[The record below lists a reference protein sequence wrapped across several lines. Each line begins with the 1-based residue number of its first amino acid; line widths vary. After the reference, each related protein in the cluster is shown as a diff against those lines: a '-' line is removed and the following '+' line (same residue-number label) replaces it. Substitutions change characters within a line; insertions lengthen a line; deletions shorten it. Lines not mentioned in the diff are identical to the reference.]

1 MSYSDDDI
9 QFLGGTEFK
18 PSQIEDK
25 QQPTS
30 RRWWVG
36 LIVLAFIALSAA
48 TIYFWQK
55 ANSRTVSF
63 DYPLSRTSTE
73 IIRDLEKMPTDSLQ
87 GVTMKIDSLYGVSM
101 RLYELHRLIPT
112 LSRTAPSDSDSTVC
126 LVTHGWDFYWDE
138 NHEYKYI
145 GDFIYQ
151 GKEYATGHS
160 KAGFVAIVGDKW
172 QIGIGQDDSIKEYVK
187 AHDGS
192 MFRQFALVSA
202 GQICEKQ
209 FALKGKVTRCALARK
224 AGSATIWYV
233 ETIHKESLYDFAQAL
248 ADYGFTDAIYLTGG
262 NNGNTFYRTP
272 SDSIYGVADWKEYGD
287 NLLIFKKIKHQLVDQ
302 NIKGH

>member
-1 MSYSDDDI
+1 M
-9 QFLGGTEFK
+9 
-18 PSQIEDK
+18 
-25 QQPTS
+25 
-30 RRWWVG
+30 
-36 LIVLAFIALSAA
+36 LAFIALSAA
-48 TIYFWQK
+48 TFYFWQK
-55 ANSRTVSF
+55 ANSRTLAF

-87 GVTMKIDSLYGVSM
+87 GVTMKVDSLYGVSM
-101 RLYELHRLIPT
+101 RLYELHGLTPT

-138 NHEYKYI
+138 NHQYKYI

-151 GKEYATGHS
+151 GKEYTSNHN
-160 KAGFVAIVGDKW
+160 KAGFVAIVGNKW
-172 QIGIGQDDSIKEYVK
+172 QIGIGQDDSIKEYIK
-187 AHDGS
+187 AHNGS

-202 GQICEKQ
+202 GQICEEQ

-224 AGSATIWYV
+224 AGSTTIWYV

-272 SDSIYGVADWKEYGD
+272 SDSICGVADWKVYGN
-287 NLLIFKKIKHQLVDQ
+287 NLLIFKKTK
-302 NIKGH
+302 

>member
-1 MSYSDDDI
+1 MSYSDNDI
-9 QFLGGTEFK
+9 QFLGGTDFK
-18 PSQIEDK
+18 PSQKEDK
-25 QQPTS
+25 QKPTS
-30 RRWWVG
+30 RRWWTRLVA
-36 LIVLAFIALSAA
+36 LAFIALSAA

-55 ANSRTVSF
+55 ANSRTLAF

-73 IIRDLEKMPTDSLQ
+73 IIRDLEKMPTDSSQ
-87 GVTMKIDSLYGVSM
+87 GVTMKVDSLYGVSM
-101 RLYELHRLIPT
+101 RLYELHGLTPT
-112 LSRTAPSDSDSTVC
+112 LSRTAPSDRDSTVC

-138 NHEYKYI
+138 NHQYKYI
-145 GDFIYQ
+145 GDFIYH
-151 GKEYATGHS
+151 GKEYASNHN

-187 AHDGS
+187 AHNGS

-202 GQICEKQ
+202 GQICEEQ

-224 AGSATIWYV
+224 AGSTTIWYV

-272 SDSIYGVADWKEYGD
+272 SDSIYGVADWKGYAD
-287 NLLIFKKIKHQLVDQ
+287 NLLIFKKQ
-302 NIKGH
+302 

>member
-9 QFLGGTEFK
+9 QFLGGAEFK

-25 QQPTS
+25 QQLTS
-30 RRWWVG
+30 RRWWIG
-36 LIVLAFIALSAA
+36 IVALAFIALSVA
-48 TIYFWQK
+48 TFYFWQK
-55 ANSRTVSF
+55 ANSRTLAF

-73 IIRDLEKMPTDSLQ
+73 IIRDLEKMPADSLQ
-87 GVTMKIDSLYGVSM
+87 GVTMKVDSLYGVSM
-101 RLYELHRLIPT
+101 RLYELHGLTPT
-112 LSRTAPSDSDSTVC
+112 LSRTAPSDSNSTVC

-138 NHEYKYI
+138 NHQYKYI
-145 GDFIYQ
+145 GDFIYH
-151 GKEYATGHS
+151 GKEYASNHN

-172 QIGIGQDDSIKEYVK
+172 QIGISQDDSIKEYVK
-187 AHDGS
+187 AHNGS

-202 GQICEKQ
+202 GQICEEQ

-224 AGSATIWYV
+224 AGSTMIWYV

-248 ADYGFTDAIYLTGG
+248 ADYGFTDAVYLTGG

-272 SDSIYGVADWKEYGD
+272 SDSICGVADWKGYTD
-287 NLLIFKKIKHQLVDQ
+287 NLLIFKE
-302 NIKGH
+302 

>member
-9 QFLGGTEFK
+9 QFLGGADFK

-25 QQPTS
+25 QEPAS

-36 LIVLAFIALSAA
+36 LIALAFIALSAA
-48 TIYFWQK
+48 TFYFWQK

-63 DYPLSRTSTE
+63 DYPLSRTSNE
-73 IIRDLEKMPTDSLQ
+73 IIRDLEKIPTDSLQ
-87 GVTMKIDSLYGVSM
+87 GVTMKVDSLYGVSM
-101 RLYELHRLIPT
+101 RLYELHGLTPT
-112 LSRTAPSDSDSTVC
+112 LSRTAPSDSDSTIC

-145 GDFIYQ
+145 GDFIYH
-151 GKEYATGHS
+151 GKEYASNHN
-160 KAGFVAIVGDKW
+160 KA
-172 QIGIGQDDSIKEYVK
+172 E
-187 AHDGS
+187 
-192 MFRQFALVSA
+192 
-202 GQICEKQ
+202 EQ

-224 AGSATIWYV
+224 AGSTTIWYV

-248 ADYGFTDAIYLTGG
+248 ADYGFTDAVYLTGG

-272 SDSIYGVADWKEYGD
+272 TDSICGVADWNGYED
-287 NLLIFKKIKHQLVDQ
+287 NLLIFK
-302 NIKGH
+302 N

>member
-1 MSYSDDDI
+1 MNYSDDDI

-18 PSQIEDK
+18 PSQLTDK
-25 QQPTS
+25 QQPAS
-30 RRWWVG
+30 RRWWIGVV
-36 LIVLAFIALSAA
+36 VLVFIALSTA
-48 TIYFWQK
+48 TFYFWQK
-55 ANSRTVSF
+55 ANSRTLAF

-87 GVTMKIDSLYGVSM
+87 GVTMKVDSLYGVGM
-101 RLYELHRLIPT
+101 RLYELHGLTPT

-138 NHEYKYI
+138 NHQYKYI
-145 GDFIYQ
+145 GDFIYH
-151 GKEYATGHS
+151 GKEYASNHN

-172 QIGIGQDDSIKEYVK
+172 QIGIGQDDSIKEYIK
-187 AHDGS
+187 AHNGS
-192 MFRQFALVSA
+192 MFRQFSLVSA
-202 GQICEKQ
+202 GQICEEQ

-224 AGSATIWYV
+224 AGSTTIWYV

-272 SDSIYGVADWKEYGD
+272 SDSICGVADWKVYGN
-287 NLLIFKKIKHQLVDQ
+287 NLLIFKKTK
-302 NIKGH
+302 

>member
-25 QQPTS
+25 QQLTS
-30 RRWWVG
+30 RRWWIGVV
-36 LIVLAFIALSAA
+36 VLAFIALSAA
-48 TIYFWQK
+48 TFYFWQK
-55 ANSRTVSF
+55 ANSRTLSF
-63 DYPLSRTSTE
+63 DYPLSRTSNE

-101 RLYELHRLIPT
+101 RLYELHGLTPT

-126 LVTHGWDFYWDE
+126 LVTHGWDFYCDE
-138 NHEYKYI
+138 NHQYKYI
-145 GDFIYQ
+145 GDFIYH
-151 GKEYATGHS
+151 GKEYASNHN

-187 AHDGS
+187 AHNGS

-202 GQICEKQ
+202 GQICEEQ

-224 AGSATIWYV
+224 AGSTTIWYV

-272 SDSIYGVADWKEYGD
+272 TDSICGVADWKGYGN
-287 NLLIFKKIKHQLVDQ
+287 NLLIFKKTK
-302 NIKGH
+302 

>member
-18 PSQIEDK
+18 PSQLTDK
-25 QQPTS
+25 QQLTS

-36 LIVLAFIALSAA
+36 LIVLAFIVLSTA
-48 TIYFWQK
+48 TFYFWQK
-55 ANSRTVSF
+55 ANSSTLAF
-63 DYPLSRTSTE
+63 DYPLSRTSNE

-101 RLYELHRLIPT
+101 RLYELHGLTPT
-112 LSRTAPSDSDSTVC
+112 LSRTAPSDS
-126 LVTHGWDFYWDE
+126 
-138 NHEYKYI
+138 NHN
-145 GDFIYQ
+145 
-151 GKEYATGHS
+151 

-187 AHDGS
+187 AHNGS

-202 GQICEKQ
+202 GQICEEQ

-224 AGSATIWYV
+224 AGSTTIWYV

-248 ADYGFTDAIYLTGG
+248 ADYGFTDAVYLTGG

-272 SDSIYGVADWKEYGD
+272 SDSICGVADWKGYTD
-287 NLLIFKKIKHQLVDQ
+287 NLLIFKKQ
-302 NIKGH
+302 

>member
-9 QFLGGTEFK
+9 QFLGGTDFK
-18 PSQIEDK
+18 PSQKEDK
-25 QQPTS
+25 QKSTS
-30 RRWWVG
+30 QRWWAG
-36 LIVLAFIALSAA
+36 LIALAFIALSAA
-48 TIYFWQK
+48 TIYYWQK

-73 IIRDLEKMPTDSLQ
+73 ILRDLEKMPTDSLQ

-101 RLYELHRLIPT
+101 RLYELHGLTPT

-138 NHEYKYI
+138 NHQYKYI

-151 GKEYATGHS
+151 GKEYASNHN

-187 AHDGS
+187 THDGS

-224 AGSATIWYV
+224 AGSAAIWYI
-233 ETIHKESLYDFAQAL
+233 ETINKESLYDFAQAL

-272 SDSIYGVADWKEYGD
+272 SDSICGVADWKAYTN
-287 NLLIFKKIKHQLVDQ
+287 NLLIFKKVKYQ
-302 NIKGH
+302 

>member
-9 QFLGGTEFK
+9 QFLGGTDFK
-18 PSQIEDK
+18 PSQKENK
-25 QQPTS
+25 QKPAS

-36 LIVLAFIALSAA
+36 VVVLAFIVLSAA
-48 TIYFWQK
+48 TFYFWQK
-55 ANSRTVSF
+55 ANSRTLAF

-73 IIRDLEKMPTDSLQ
+73 IIRDLEKMPSDSLQ
-87 GVTMKIDSLYGVSM
+87 GVTMTVDSLYGVSM
-101 RLYELHRLIPT
+101 KLYELHGLTPT

-145 GDFIYQ
+145 GDFVYQ
-151 GKEYATGHS
+151 GKEYANGHS

-187 AHDGS
+187 AHNGS
-192 MFRQFALVSA
+192 MLRQFALVSA
-202 GQICEKQ
+202 GQICEEQ

-224 AGSATIWYV
+224 AGSTTICYV

-272 SDSIYGVADWKEYGD
+272 TDSICGVADWKGYAD
-287 NLLIFKKIKHQLVDQ
+287 NLLIFKKQ
-302 NIKGH
+302 